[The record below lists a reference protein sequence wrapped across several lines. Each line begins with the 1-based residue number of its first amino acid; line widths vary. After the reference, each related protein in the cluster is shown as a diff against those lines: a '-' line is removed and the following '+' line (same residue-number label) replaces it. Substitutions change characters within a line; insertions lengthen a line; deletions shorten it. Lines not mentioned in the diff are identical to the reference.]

1 MSYLK
6 AGQLKRFLNNVPDNT
21 YVAVGSKENN
31 NIDEIKLE
39 GGITGIAIKSIDFD
53 SDSSN
58 DFYVKIY
65 TKKYKES
72 GCLRFIR
79 E

>member
-6 AGQLKRFLNNVPDNT
+6 AGQLKRFLNNVADNT

-31 NIDEIKLE
+31 DVDEIKSE
-39 GGITGIAIKSIDFD
+39 AGVIDVAIKPIDFD
-53 SDSSN
+53 LGSSN
-58 DFYVKIY
+58 DTYVKIY